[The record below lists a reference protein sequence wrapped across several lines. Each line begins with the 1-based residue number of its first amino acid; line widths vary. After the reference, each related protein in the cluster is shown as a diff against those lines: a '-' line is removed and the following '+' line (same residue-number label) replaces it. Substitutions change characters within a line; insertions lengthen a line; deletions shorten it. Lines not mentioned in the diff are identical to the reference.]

1 MGEPSSGAV
10 ARGIIDDNQYMVLAT
25 ADEAGRPWASPV
37 YFASSGYAEFFWV
50 SSPEATHSRN
60 IAVRPQVG
68 IAIFNSQAPI
78 GTGQGVYMT
87 AEAEEVT
94 GADLARG
101 IEVFSRRSLAH
112 GGMAWTAE
120 DVGGTTGIRLYR
132 ARADGHSILAKDG
145 QPDHR
150 IPADPESVDLTSQN
164 ANRPPQVQGPTIHL

>member
-37 YFASSGYAEFFWV
+37 YFANSGYAEFFWV

-68 IAIFNSQAPI
+68 IAIFNSQVPI

-94 GADLARG
+94 GTEVARG
-101 IEVFSRRSLAH
+101 VEVFSQRSLAH
-112 GGMAWTAE
+112 GGGPWTPE
-120 DVGGTTGIRLYR
+120 DVGEATGIRLYR
-132 ARADGHSILAKDG
+132 ARAAEHSILAKDG

-150 IPADPESVDLTSQN
+150 IPAHAES
-164 ANRPPQVQGPTIHL
+164 

>member
-1 MGEPSSGAV
+1 MGF
-10 ARGIIDDNQYMVLAT
+10 
-25 ADEAGRPWASPV
+25 AGLLRELGLRL
-37 YFASSGYAEFFWV
+37 GYAEFFWV

-60 IAVRPQVG
+60 ITVRPQVG